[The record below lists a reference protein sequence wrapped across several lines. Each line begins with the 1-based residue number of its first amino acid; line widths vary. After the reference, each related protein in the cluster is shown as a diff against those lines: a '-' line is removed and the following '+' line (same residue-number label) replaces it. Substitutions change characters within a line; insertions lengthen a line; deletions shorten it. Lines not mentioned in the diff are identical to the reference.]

1 MIFSEPVSAQQRLH
15 LDLDDSHVH
24 MHVGGAFVFDP
35 GPLAQGD
42 GIDFDRILDFVES
55 RLYRAPRFRQ
65 RIARTPLEG
74 SPVWIDDSS
83 FNIRY
88 HVRHTHLP
96 HPGDERQMKRL
107 CGQIASQRLDR
118 ERPLWELHIVEG
130 LAGGRFA
137 IVAKVHQCMTSGL
150 WGIGLIEALLS
161 ESAEREFESGPIWLP
176 RPAPGREDLIRAAL
190 RRRVLAPV
198 QFARTLYDAAANA
211 EELAEDIGRSI
222 AGLRDPD
229 PVSPTPLNAPVGPH
243 RRVDWVAL
251 DAKLAHRIAVD
262 QRTSLEAVMLST
274 VAGALGRFFS
284 RRGITPPDQRDWNFR
299 AASPEQ
305 AGGLCADVEGDA
317 LSWIVTRLPIA
328 ETDPIARLAL
338 TTDAIA
344 DATRVS
350 YRLFASAIEWL
361 WPGLAS
367 APARRQL
374 GRGAS
379 NLIVTKLAGPPARRF
394 LLGAELLE
402 AYPLLPLV
410 PEQAVRISVFDYA
423 GGLYWS
429 VNSDWDLLPDL
440 HDLMDATTECFREL
454 CNAAAERAA

>member
-24 MHVGGAFVFDP
+24 MHVGGAFIFDP
-35 GPLAQGD
+35 GPLAHGG
-42 GIDFDRILDFVES
+42 GIDIDRILEFVES
-55 RLYRAPRFRQ
+55 RLYRAPRFRR
-65 RIARTPLEG
+65 RIVRTPIEG

-130 LAGGRFA
+130 LTEGRFA

-161 ESAEREFESGPIWLP
+161 ESSEREFETGPIWLP
-176 RPAPGREDLIRAAL
+176 RPAPSREDLIRAAL
-190 RRRVLAPV
+190 RRRLMAPV
-198 QFARTLYDAAANA
+198 QFARTLYEAAASP
-211 EELAEDIGRSI
+211 EELAEDVSRSI
-222 AGLRDPD
+222 TGLRDPV
-229 PVSPTPLNAPVGPH
+229 PVSPTPLNSPVGPH
-243 RRVDWVAL
+243 RRFDWVAF
-251 DAKLAHRIAVD
+251 DAKQAGQIAVD
-262 QRTSLEAVMLST
+262 QGTSLDAVILST
-274 VAGALGRFFS
+274 VAGAVGRFFS
-284 RRGITPPDQRDWNFR
+284 RRGITPPDQRDMNFR

-305 AGGLCADVEGDA
+305 AGGLCSEVEGDA
-317 LSWIVTRLPIA
+317 LSWIVTELPIA
-328 ETDPIARLAL
+328 ETDPMTRLAL
-338 TTDAIA
+338 TNAAIIN
-344 DATRVS
+344 ATPVS
-350 YRLFASAIEWL
+350 YRLFASALEWL
-361 WPGLAS
+361 WPGFAS

-379 NLIVTKLAGPPARRF
+379 NLIVTKLAGPASHRF

-423 GGLYWS
+423 GGLYWG

-440 HDLMDATTECFREL
+440 HDLMDATSECFQEL
-454 CNAAAERAA
+454 CDAAAERAA